1 MKMLVFSPWQPLWL
15 PSLKP
20 RQRLQLSRIT
30 DMVDTEATVGMEA
43 TVDTALEDTGDT
55 TASERPRL
63 SPTMAT
69 EDTVEDTEATGA
81 TVATVVATTASVR
94 PMPNLRPLLSLIT
107 DTEATVE
114 DMEAMVVMVLDT
126 AGATT
131 ASVRLGLSPTM
142 ATEDIVE
149 DTEDMEAT
157 GATVATVVATTASVR
172 PRLNPTMAMAVMEDM
187 VDTVEVMEATEATV
201 MATASNM
208 FPNSSNE
215 YYFAQP

>member
-81 TVATVVATTASVR
+81 TVLGT
-94 PMPNLRPLLSLIT
+94 P
-107 DTEATVE
+107 
-114 DMEAMVVMVLDT
+114 
-126 AGATT
+126 GATT
-131 ASVRLGLSPTM
+131 ASVRLRLSPTM
-142 ATEDIVE
+142 ATEDTVE
-149 DTEDMEAT
+149 DTEDTEAT
-157 GATVATVVATTASVR
+157 GAMVATVVATTASVR
-172 PRLNPTMAMAVMEDM
+172 PRLSPTMAMEDTVEDM
-187 VDTVEVMEATEATV
+187 VDTVEVTEATEVTV
-201 MATASNM
+201 MASSM
-208 FPNSSNE
+208 FPTSSNV
-215 YYFAQP
+215 APP

>member
-69 EDTVEDTEATGA
+69 EDTVED
-81 TVATVVATTASVR
+81 
-94 PMPNLRPLLSLIT
+94 
-107 DTEATVE
+107 
-114 DMEAMVVMVLDT
+114 MEAMGVMVLGT
-126 AGATT
+126 PGATT
-131 ASVRLGLSPTM
+131 ASVRLRLSPTM
-142 ATEDIVE
+142 AVE
-149 DTEDMEAT
+149 DTEDTEAT
-157 GATVATVVATTASVR
+157 GAMVATVVATTASVR
-172 PRLNPTMAMAVMEDM
+172 PRLSPTMAMEDTVEDM
-187 VDTVEVMEATEATV
+187 VDTVEVTEATEVTV
-201 MATASNM
+201 MASSM
-208 FPNSSNE
+208 FPTSSNV
-215 YYFAQP
+215 APP

>member
-1 MKMLVFSPWQPLWL
+1 MGPWQPLWL

-20 RQRLQLSRIT
+20 RQRLQPSHIT
-30 DMVDTEATVGMEA
+30 DMVDTGATVDMEV

-94 PMPNLRPLLSLIT
+94 PMPNPRPLLSLIT
-107 DTEATVE
+107 DTADTEATVE

-131 ASVRLGLSPTM
+131 V
-142 ATEDIVE
+142 
-149 DTEDMEAT
+149 
-157 GATVATVVATTASVR
+157 
-172 PRLNPTMAMAVMEDM
+172 
-187 VDTVEVMEATEATV
+187 
-201 MATASNM
+201 
-208 FPNSSNE
+208 
-215 YYFAQP
+215 

>member
-69 EDTVEDTEATGA
+69 GDRVEGTEATGA
-81 TVATVVATTASVR
+81 TVAS
-94 PMPNLRPLLSLIT
+94 
-107 DTEATVE
+107 
-114 DMEAMVVMVLDT
+114 
-126 AGATT
+126 
-131 ASVRLGLSPTM
+131 
-142 ATEDIVE
+142 
-149 DTEDMEAT
+149 
-157 GATVATVVATTASVR
+157 VVATTASVR
-172 PRLNPTMAMAVMEDM
+172 PRLSPTMGMEDAVEDM
-187 VDTVEVMEATEATV
+187 VDTVEVTEATEVTV
-201 MATASNM
+201 MASSM
-208 FPNSSNE
+208 FPNSSNL
-215 YYFAQP
+215 APP

>member
-20 RQRLQLSRIT
+20 RQRLQPSRIT
-30 DMVDTEATVGMEA
+30 DMVDTGATVGMEA

-63 SPTMAT
+63 SPTMAM

-107 DTEATVE
+107 DTADTEATVE

-126 AGATT
+126 AGATM
-131 ASVRLGLSPTM
+131 ASVRLRLSPTM
-142 ATEDIVE
+142 A
-149 DTEDMEAT
+149 M
-157 GATVATVVATTASVR
+157 
-172 PRLNPTMAMAVMEDM
+172 
-187 VDTVEVMEATEATV
+187 EVMEATVADTEAMADTV
-201 MATASNM
+201 TAGATMASVR
-208 FPNSSNE
+208 PNSSNL
-215 YYFAQP
+215 APPSISS